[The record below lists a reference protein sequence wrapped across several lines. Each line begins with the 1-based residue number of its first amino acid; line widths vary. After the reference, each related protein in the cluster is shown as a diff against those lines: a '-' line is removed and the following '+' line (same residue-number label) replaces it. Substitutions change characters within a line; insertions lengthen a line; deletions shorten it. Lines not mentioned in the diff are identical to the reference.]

1 MGKWSKV
8 SGNLL
13 GEDEFLCRSCLPNSK
28 RYDREGEVFNE
39 WQALGIDTVFTLLP
53 WEEAVARSDHDLQV
67 ALDSGSLISHHHPV
81 TDFGAWSL
89 EEFRDIVED
98 LEHSLQSGNRV
109 AVHCHA
115 GVGRTG
121 TLIAGVLISRG
132 ECLDDAV
139 AFIEEHGMSVE
150 SHGQRGLLERFASF
164 MRGRRGNR

>member
-1 MGKWSKV
+1 MVKWSKV

-39 WQALGIDTVFTLLP
+39 WLALGIDTVFTLLP
-53 WEEAVARSDHDLQV
+53 WEEAVARSDHDLQA

-89 EEFRDIVED
+89 EEFWDIVED
-98 LEHSLQSGNRV
+98 LEHSLQSGNRI

-132 ECLDDAV
+132 ECMDDAV

-164 MRGRRGNR
+164 KKEHRGN

>member
-39 WQALGIDTVFTLLP
+39 WLALGIDTVFTLLP
-53 WEEAVARSDHDLQV
+53 WEEAVARSDHDLQA

-98 LEHSLQSGNRV
+98 LEHSLQSGNRI

-132 ECLDDAV
+132 ECMDDAV

-164 MRGRRGNR
+164 MREHRGNR

>member
-1 MGKWSKV
+1 MGKWRKV

-53 WEEAVARSDHDLQV
+53 WEEAVARSDHDLQA

-81 TDFGAWSL
+81 TDFGAWLL
-89 EEFRDIVED
+89 EDFRGIVED

-132 ECLDDAV
+132 ECMDDAV

>member
-1 MGKWSKV
+1 MGKWRKV

-53 WEEAVARSDHDLQV
+53 WEEAVARSDHDLQA

-81 TDFGAWSL
+81 TDFGAWLL
-89 EEFRDIVED
+89 EDFQGIVED

-132 ECLDDAV
+132 ECMDDAV

-150 SHGQRGLLERFASF
+150 SHGQRGLLERFASSI
-164 MRGRRGNR
+164 REHRGNR